1 MRKSRSQIS
10 PSYRRNMLPISS
22 SSSRDLVTL
31 SPPSRES
38 SHDEFTPERP
48 SKSVASEFIS
58 PSTRSDTTSN
68 LPSYVRTAINTL
80 YEEIYG
86 ADPLRCIVTR
96 SKLSLIIS
104 HAVQRASKPFM
115 VSHDLSVVRSWLI
128 PPLVDPLR
136 ILPRIRIS

>member
-1 MRKSRSQIS
+1 
-10 PSYRRNMLPISS
+10 MLSNPLA
-22 SSSRDLVTL
+22 SRDPVTP
-31 SPPSRES
+31 SPPPEES

-58 PSTRSDTTSN
+58 PSTRSDATSS

-80 YEEIYG
+80 YKEIYG
-86 ADPLRCIVTR
+86 ADPLRCLVTR

-115 VSHDLSVVRSWLI
+115 VSHDLSVVCS
-128 PPLVDPLR
+128 
-136 ILPRIRIS
+136 